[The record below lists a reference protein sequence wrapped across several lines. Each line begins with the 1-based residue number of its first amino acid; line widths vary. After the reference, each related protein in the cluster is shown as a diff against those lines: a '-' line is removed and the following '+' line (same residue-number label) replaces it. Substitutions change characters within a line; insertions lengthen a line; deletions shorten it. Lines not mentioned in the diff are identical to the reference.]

1 MHIPTCASLSRTHCK
16 YASTSMQVC
25 FYASRLNYCQ
35 IFCATNSLVL
45 MYILSSLFCCLLLLN
60 RFYFLRFPLFFH
72 NLHYSLSCR
81 MLFNLCP
88 NFLLF
93 LFFSLVLNSIHD
105 FKLCS
110 WLNSNTRCLFFS
122 FKYFSFAPF
131 I

>member
-72 NLHYSLSCR
+72 NLLYSLSCR

-105 FKLCS
+105 FNLCS